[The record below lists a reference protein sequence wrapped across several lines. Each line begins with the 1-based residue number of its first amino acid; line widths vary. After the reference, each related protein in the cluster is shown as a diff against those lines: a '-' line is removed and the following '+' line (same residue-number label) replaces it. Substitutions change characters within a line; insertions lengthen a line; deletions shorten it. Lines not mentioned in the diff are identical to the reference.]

1 MSVPSQESERSC
13 ICVLEVM
20 YLCVR
25 VIKFVFLTILL
36 FHFDAVSTVWGVFF
50 GLKMGNLKNTFNITY
65 NQSIYTEAA
74 IVRIYSKNGLWN
86 KLQML
91 IQTPEVKNFFL
102 IVNIYYLFLGIPKIS
117 NLDSGWNEGGT
128 VKKQIHKCIY
138 FTVGIINRQYSSV
151 GQMHVSRTLQNWNL
165 GKSIMYTRFYRLA
178 LFIFK

>member
-1 MSVPSQESERSC
+1 
-13 ICVLEVM
+13 
-20 YLCVR
+20 
-25 VIKFVFLTILL
+25 LL
-36 FHFDAVSTVWGVFF
+36 FHFDAVSTVWGFFF

-117 NLDSGWNEGGT
+117 NLDSG
-128 VKKQIHKCIY
+128 
-138 FTVGIINRQYSSV
+138 
-151 GQMHVSRTLQNWNL
+151 
-165 GKSIMYTRFYRLA
+165 
-178 LFIFK
+178 

>member
-20 YLCVR
+20 YLCVS

-117 NLDSGWNEGGT
+117 NLDSG
-128 VKKQIHKCIY
+128 
-138 FTVGIINRQYSSV
+138 
-151 GQMHVSRTLQNWNL
+151 
-165 GKSIMYTRFYRLA
+165 
-178 LFIFK
+178 